1 MVLPYA
7 FQIIFLPC
15 MVLATAENLHFQ
27 VSQTITFFE
36 AHTVFLIEA
45 TGSQARETAETFLR

>member
-27 VSQTITFFE
+27 VSQTI
-36 AHTVFLIEA
+36 AYY
-45 TGSQARETAETFLR
+45 